1 MTAICLVMIVRNEA
15 AVIERC
21 LRSVYPV
28 ISRWC
33 IVDTG
38 STDNTIELVK
48 NCLQDLPGDIYQR
61 PWKNFGHNRTEA
73 IQLAAGKA
81 DYNLTIDADETL
93 EGDLRTSE
101 PAKDIYIARFDAGEY
116 SYWRP
121 ILFRNDGGFYYKG
134 PVHEELTREQPSTRA
149 KLKGVTGKVFD
160 HISARGGN
168 EKYKRDIELLLTAL
182 EDEPHNSRYW
192 FYLAQSHRD
201 SGQDEQAHYFYG
213 LRSTMKGWDEETFIA
228 LLERAKLMEK
238 LGRFTS
244 TEVLDAYDKAFQFRP
259 IRGAEVMWRAA
270 RYLRLHDKPGLGY
283 SYAKT
288 GARCHE
294 PTDDLLFVDVGA
306 YQWKIYDELAQCAL
320 MLPDKKSE
328 AADIF
333 RQLLDH
339 GGIPDGEAERIEQQL
354 AEATNA

>member
-21 LRSVYPV
+21 LRSVYPL

-48 NCLQDLPGDIYQR
+48 NYLQDLPGDIYQR
-61 PWKNFGHNRTEA
+61 PWKDFGHNRTEA
-73 IQLAAGKA
+73 IDLAIGKA
-81 DYNLTIDADETL
+81 DYNLTIDADEIL
-93 EGDLRTSE
+93 EGDFQGLPE
-101 PAKDIYIARFDAGEY
+101 PSKDIYIARFHSGEY
-116 SYWRP
+116 SYGRP
-121 ILFRNDGGFYYKG
+121 IIFRNDGGFYYKG
-134 PVHEELTREQPSTRA
+134 PVHEELTRDLPSTTG
-149 KLKGVTGKVFD
+149 KLKSVTGKVFG
-160 HISARGGN
+160 HVSARGGN
-168 EKYKRDIELLLTAL
+168 EKYLRDIELLLSAL

-192 FYLAQSHRD
+192 FYLAQSYRD
-201 SGQDEQAHYFYG
+201 SSQDREAHYFYG
-213 LRSTMKGWDEETFIA
+213 IRSAMKGWDEETFVA
-228 LLERAKLMEK
+228 LLEKAKLTEK
-238 LGRFTS
+238 LGFTS
-244 TEVLDAYDKAFQFRP
+244 TDILDAYDKAFQFRP
-259 IRGAEVMWRAA
+259 VRGAEVMYRAA

-294 PTDDLLFVDVGA
+294 PADDLLFVDVGA
-306 YQWKIYDELAQCAL
+306 YQWKIYDEWAQCAL
-320 MLPDKKSE
+320 MLPGKKTE

-339 GGIPDGEAERIEQQL
+339 GGIPEGEVKRIEQQL